1 MSLFVSRSL
10 LRNRLAYL
18 PARRFLSTQA
28 NSSSKFLRTSA
39 YTTVLTLSAGVL
51 AVYYFDAR
59 SALHRYVLTPVLRNL
74 FDPETGHKI
83 AVKILRTGL
92 SPKDPMADDPRLKL
106 EVRRHSLLGIFQS
119 SFFSSFGGKTCIIQL
134 ASQQVLTRTER
145 PLMVR
150 PISLEGSIPEASL
163 HIIGLY
169 DLGFSWVEIGS
180 VTPKPQVSIC
190 LASVSRLILVTAW
203 QPSSPRLSNA

>member
-28 NSSSKFLRTSA
+28 TSSSNFLRTSA

-106 EVRRHSLLGIFQS
+106 EVRRHSLLGISNPHFFQLWGEDLYNPIGIAAG
-119 SFFSSFGGKTCIIQL
+119 FDKDGEAIDGTANF
-134 ASQQVLTRTER
+134 TRREH
-145 PLMVR
+145 P
-150 PISLEGSIPEASL
+150 
-163 HIIGLY
+163 
-169 DLGFSWVEIGS
+169 
-180 VTPKPQVSIC
+180 
-190 LASVSRLILVTAW
+190 
-203 QPSSPRLSNA
+203 